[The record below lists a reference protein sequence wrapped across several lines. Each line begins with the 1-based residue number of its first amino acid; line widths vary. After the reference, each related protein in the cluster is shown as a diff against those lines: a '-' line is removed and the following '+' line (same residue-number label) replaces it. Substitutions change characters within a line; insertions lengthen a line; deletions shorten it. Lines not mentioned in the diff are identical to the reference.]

1 MAPRFTVVKL
11 RGRRQDCAACGDA
24 PSVRSMADSA
34 RWLRARGLVADEE
47 GASCAANRRR
57 AAEEAPLR
65 AGEEVSAQEAA
76 AALAR
81 PAGRPWLLLDVREA
95 RQFAICSLEGSAN
108 VPLRTLATEGG
119 AATVG
124 QLAQGRPVLA
134 VCRRGIDS
142 QRACRLLVDA
152 GLDARHMRGGLQ
164 AWQAEVDPTFP
175 AY

>member
-11 RGRRQDCAACGDA
+11 RGRRRDCAACGEA
-24 PSVRSMADSA
+24 PTVTGMADTA
-34 RWLRARGLVADEE
+34 RWLRARGLVTDEE
-47 GASCAANRRR
+47 EGSCAANRRR

-65 AGEEVSAQEAA
+65 EGEEVSAWEAA
-76 AALAR
+76 TALSLPGA
-81 PAGRPWLLLDVREA
+81 RPWLLLDVREGH
-95 RQFAICSLEGSAN
+95 QFAICSLEGSVN
-108 VPLRTLATEGG
+108 VPLRTLAAEGG
-119 AATVG
+119 AAAVG

-142 QRACRLLVDA
+142 QRACRLLADA